1 VAKLV
6 YWFVCGLRTYRMVDR
21 EHAGEVE
28 RGRGEREREKAVG
41 VRMKKHIWKSMRCLI
56 WKSIALISLLS
67 KLCHVLSGA
76 NITGKLFLCYLRPSY
91 NIFLVRS
98 ASDFVRLLSSWC
110 ITRLVGKPRCS
121 PHGRRRSSLR
131 ARLQRVDDGSNPGDK
146 EKRAH
151 TLGKSEDTVSQLE
164 DQILVTIKALPPIR
178 NVSVQTRVRA
188 VRRSRAPACTR

>member
-1 VAKLV
+1 MPAD
-6 YWFVCGLRTYRMVDR
+6 C
-21 EHAGEVE
+21 
-28 RGRGEREREKAVG
+28 
-41 VRMKKHIWKSMRCLI
+41 I

-76 NITGKLFLCYLRPSY
+76 NITGKMFLCYLRPSY

-164 DQILVTIKALPPIR
+164 DHILVTIKTLPPIR
-178 NVSVQTRVRA
+178 NVSVQARTCCQEEQERLNARA
-188 VRRSRAPACTR
+188 MEQFNSTECMNKKLTQSLLRSA